1 MARYNE
7 NIAQRLCQHLAEGEA
22 VWNACRKEKICK
34 DTFYRWVKTK
44 PDFAAA
50 AAEAREKGYERVGEV
65 ANQTLLK
72 LLTGYDV
79 VEERTV
85 TVNTGKKDEN
95 GKPITR
101 VKEYV
106 KTTKHIPPN
115 AAVVI
120 FTLCNRD
127 PAHWKNRRE
136 TEVTADV
143 GFRSR
148 LENLSNEQ
156 LLQIINKAKD
166 VVLDIEAD
174 GDGDAEGEEET
185 GEGEEATSDE

>member
-7 NIAQRLCQHLAEGEA
+7 DIAKRLCQHLAEGES
-22 VWNACRKEKICK
+22 VWSACRKEKICK
-34 DTFYRWVKTK
+34 DTFYRWTKTK

-50 AAEAREKGYERVGEV
+50 AAEAREKGYERVGEI
-65 ANQTLLK
+65 ANQTLIK

-85 TVNTGKKDEN
+85 TVDTGKKDEN

-101 VKEYV
+101 VKEYT
-106 KTTKHIPPN
+106 KTTKHIQPN

-127 PAHWKNRRE
+127 PEHWKNRRE
-136 TEVTADV
+136 TEVTADIGV
-143 GFRSR
+143 KSR
-148 LENLSNEQ
+148 FDSLSDDE
-156 LLQIINKAKD
+156 LRRLADSARDIVIDATTKD
-166 VVLDIEAD
+166 EPA
-174 GDGDAEGEEET
+174 GD
-185 GEGEEATSDE
+185 